1 MVGEKENELFSSSYS
16 PDPSLTSSLPPPP
29 SLPPSLSPSPPHLQ
43 AGVALVLQQDL
54 NHTHV
59 ALVHGHVERR
69 LLAAV
74 PGIEVHPMPGQEV
87 DNVWLIPKAGMV
99 DRPVPILVLRGG
111 GGGREEGK
119 EGGREGER
127 REEGREGEGGGRE
140 GERREEGREGS
151 REGGKEGGKKGRE
164 GGRE

>member
-1 MVGEKENELFSSSYS
+1 MNCLVHHTLLI
-16 PDPSLTSSLPPPP
+16 PPSLLHSRLLPPPSPPPP
-29 SLPPSLSPSPPHLQ
+29 SLPPPLPPSLPPSLPHLQ

-74 PGIEVHPMPGQEV
+74 PGIEVHPVPGQEV
-87 DNVWLIPKAGMV
+87 NNVWLIPKAGMV

-111 GGGREEGK
+111 GREGRREGGRK
-119 EGGREGER
+119 EGGREGG
-127 REEGREGEGGGRE
+127 REEGREREKKGGR
-140 GERREEGREGS
+140 GCSLPLGVCAVPQHVW
-151 REGGKEGGKKGRE
+151 
-164 GGRE
+164 

>member
-16 PDPSLTSSLPPPP
+16 PNPSLTSSLPPPP
-29 SLPPSLSPSPPHLQ
+29 SSLPPSLPPPLPPSLPPSLPSSLPPSPPHLQ

-69 LLAAV
+69 LLAPV

-99 DRPVPILVLRGG
+99 DHPCPEG
-111 GGGREEGK
+111 GGGREGRREGGRK
-119 EGGREGER
+119 EGGREG
-127 REEGREGEGGGRE
+127 G
-140 GERREEGREGS
+140 
-151 REGGKEGGKKGRE
+151 REGGK
-164 GGRE
+164 